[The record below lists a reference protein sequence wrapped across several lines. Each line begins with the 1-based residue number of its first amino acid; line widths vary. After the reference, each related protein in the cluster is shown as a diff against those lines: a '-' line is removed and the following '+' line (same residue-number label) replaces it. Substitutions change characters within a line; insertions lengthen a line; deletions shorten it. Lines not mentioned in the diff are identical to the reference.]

1 MEGGTNGVGG
11 GVRDDKG
18 FTDDDDDDDDDD
30 EDVVATK
37 NVAIAP
43 SLLTISFNRCCI
55 SSLWASC

>member
-18 FTDDDDDDDDDD
+18 FIDDDD

-37 NVAIAP
+37 YVAIAP